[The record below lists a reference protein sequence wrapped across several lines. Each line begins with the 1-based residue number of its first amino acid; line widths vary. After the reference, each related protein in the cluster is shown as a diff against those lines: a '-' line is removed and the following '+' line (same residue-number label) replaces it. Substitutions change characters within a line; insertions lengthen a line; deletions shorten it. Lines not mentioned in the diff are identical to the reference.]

1 MCMKFCF
8 RSLFCLVVIFYFS
21 ASASVANEYSYD
33 YVIEVK
39 KIKIGK
45 LFWNIFLNED
55 EYKISVL
62 LEDRGILSA
71 IYKFEGRY
79 ESRGKIINDY
89 LEPESYNQFWKTK
102 KKQRRVGIFFKNN
115 SLVELNLYPEEKE
128 WPRVEYLGLKNHL
141 DPLSS
146 FLNILLGNKNSKVVD
161 GRRIYSMVGQNTE
174 EVVTGLSKKIQI

>member
-62 LEDRGILSA
+62 LEDGGILSA

-79 ESRGKIINDY
+79 DASINIFGSDISNY
-89 LEPESYNQFWKTK
+89 EIEAELEGAKFSSGFSTK
-102 KKQRRVGIFFKNN
+102 PSTFLLIG
-115 SLVELNLYPEEKE
+115 LYWITP
-128 WPRVEYLGLKNHL
+128 
-141 DPLSS
+141 
-146 FLNILLGNKNSKVVD
+146 
-161 GRRIYSMVGQNTE
+161 
-174 EVVTGLSKKIQI
+174 